1 MLWLPGGKPEPR
13 RKLKMATE
21 TTIPVRTSYAF
32 NADLPIGTLYVY
44 AATRIT
50 NLNPGDGTMRPGI
63 AIRVYRRDVWFDEM
77 LRDFS
82 VDAHDVYEPQ
92 TVNKIGRLGAYRDTV
107 TPEQRDAA
115 IATALDW
122 ARQNA

>member
-1 MLWLPGGKPEPR
+1 MT
-13 RKLKMATE
+13 TE
-21 TTIPVRTSYAF
+21 TTIPVRTSRSF
-32 NADLPIGTLYVY
+32 NTDLESGSIYIY

-50 NLNPGDGTMRPGI
+50 NLNPGEGTVRPGL
-63 AIRVYRRDVWFDEM
+63 AIRVYRREEWGDEM
-77 LRDFS
+77 LRSFD